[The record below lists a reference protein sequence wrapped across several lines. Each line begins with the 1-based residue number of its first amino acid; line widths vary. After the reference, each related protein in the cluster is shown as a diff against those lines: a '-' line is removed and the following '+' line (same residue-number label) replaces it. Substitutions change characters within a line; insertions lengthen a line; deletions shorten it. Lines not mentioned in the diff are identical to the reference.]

1 MALFQRKKP
10 VEYLIVGLGNPG
22 REYERTRHNVGFMA
36 LDYIAGRIGAEIRDL
51 KHMAL
56 TGRGIME
63 DKSVLLVKPQT
74 YMNRSGEAVAA
85 VMRYYK
91 LEPARLIVIYD
102 DVSMELGK
110 LRVRMKGSAGGHN
123 GVKSIIE
130 ALGDEWAC
138 IKVGVG
144 SKPSPDYDLADWVL
158 SRFSTDELKTIQN
171 DYERICAAVSCLLA
185 GEPARAMER
194 CNG

>member
-22 REYERTRHNVGFMA
+22 REYERTRHNVGLWRWTTSPA
-36 LDYIAGRIGAEIRDL
+36 ARRGNRDL

-123 GVKSIIE
+123 GVKSIHR
-130 ALGDEWAC
+130 GRWADAM
-138 IKVGVG
+138 G
-144 SKPSPDYDLADWVL
+144 SA
-158 SRFSTDELKTIQN
+158 SRSAWGASRRRL
-171 DYERICAAVSCLLA
+171 
-185 GEPARAMER
+185 
-194 CNG
+194 

>member
-1 MALFQRKKP
+1 
-10 VEYLIVGLGNPG
+10 
-22 REYERTRHNVGFMA
+22 
-36 LDYIAGRIGAEIRDL
+36 
-51 KHMAL
+51 
-56 TGRGIME
+56 ME

-130 ALGDEWAC
+130 ALGDEWAR